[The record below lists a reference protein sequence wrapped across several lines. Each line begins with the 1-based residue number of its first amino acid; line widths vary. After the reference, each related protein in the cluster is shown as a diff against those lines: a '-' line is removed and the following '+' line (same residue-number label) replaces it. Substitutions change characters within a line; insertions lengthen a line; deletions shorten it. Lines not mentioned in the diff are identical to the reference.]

1 MRKNSLGLTAAMP
14 VTIYGLKVKKKKVN
28 KSIYMDSVIE
38 LSSGKLIKVVA
49 DDDSN
54 KAITSKGVLLYRC
67 VSFDNAG
74 FKSISQDKNGKDVFY
89 KYSEININSGDF
101 IKTINE
107 IVSKD
112 LMAKFKSTF
121 PL

>member
-14 VTIYGLKVKKKKVN
+14 VTIYGLKVKIKKVN

-54 KAITSKGVLLYRC
+54 KAVTSKGVLLYRC
-67 VSFDNAG
+67 MSFDNAE
-74 FKSISQDKNGKDVFY
+74 FKSISQDKYGNNVWRNCHQREQFINRIDFLLFIWDIFLTRI
-89 KYSEININSGDF
+89 ENIN
-101 IKTINE
+101 K
-107 IVSKD
+107 
-112 LMAKFKSTF
+112 
-121 PL
+121 